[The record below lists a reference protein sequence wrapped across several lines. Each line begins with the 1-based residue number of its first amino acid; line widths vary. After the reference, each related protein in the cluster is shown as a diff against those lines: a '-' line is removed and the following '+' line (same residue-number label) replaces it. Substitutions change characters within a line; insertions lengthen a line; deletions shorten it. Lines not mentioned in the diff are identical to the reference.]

1 MTKPIFLCALLTVAA
16 GVGCETP
23 DAIDP
28 APVIPVF
35 EVPRPGVAPSDF
47 YALPFPSDIRR
58 DDAGHPIMTDYPT
71 PVGIVGTYTAAL
83 PKLDGFGTNAAIFQR
98 FTGAIDVDSL
108 PADAAA
114 SLADTASVYLVDVDP
129 DSPEHGQKRPV
140 VFRFQHGKGFTIG
153 ADWLSAFSS
162 MFAKRSPAA
171 SRMSAIRWS
180 TAAGTNPDGS
190 WRWPSSSVLPRPEML
205 MMSAY
210 FAA

>member
-129 DSPEHGQKRPV
+129 DSPEHGQK
-140 VFRFQHGKGFTIG
+140 QIG
-153 ADWLSAFSS
+153 
-162 MFAKRSPAA
+162 RA
-171 SRMSAIRWS
+171 SCRER
-180 TAAGTNPDGS
+180 
-190 WRWPSSSVLPRPEML
+190 V
-205 MMSAY
+205 
-210 FAA
+210 